1 MNKYGGQDIQ
11 PRIEPEAA
19 PAGEAGQGFVTDLA
33 APAIVAQVLDAPP
46 LAMIIIDQHGII
58 QAFSK
63 RAEQVFGYAAA
74 DIIGKNI
81 AVLTPPHVAAQHDD
95 YLANHVRTGEKRI
108 IGSNRIEMAR
118 HHAGHNFPVE
128 LNVSPLNLGDR
139 AGFVGFLR
147 PIGGG
152 ELQQREAR
160 TMLAELAQTSRV
172 SAMGALATA
181 IAHELNQPL
190 TNIANFTQG
199 LSNLVGRQDEF
210 KGREEVLRILGNC
223 SSQAV
228 RAGQL
233 LHRLRDFVKGG
244 QPVTE
249 PCHVTELVRDAA
261 ALAMINGFKRTIHMA
276 HDLPA
281 ELPMVEVD
289 RLQAQQVL
297 FNLLRNAFEAVDA
310 ENGGRHEIFI
320 SARDTGDGFVQ
331 INVEDEGPGIA
342 PEIADS
348 LFESFVT
355 TKGGG
360 MGVGLAICKQIIE
373 SYGGRI
379 GVGKS
384 TRLPGAAFHFT
395 LPIVHGPT
403 GTGD

>member
-1 MNKYGGQDIQ
+1 M
-11 PRIEPEAA
+11 A
-19 PAGEAGQGFVTDLA
+19 DLA
-33 APAIVAQVLDAPP
+33 APAIVAQVFDAVP
-46 LAMIIIDQHGII
+46 LATIIIDQQGII

-63 RAEQVFGYAAA
+63 RAEQMFGYSAA
-74 DIIGKNI
+74 DIVGKNI
-81 AVLTPPHVAAQHDD
+81 AVLTPPHVAAHHDS
-95 YLANHVRTGEKRI
+95 YLANHARTGERPI
-108 IGSNRIEMAR
+108 IGANRIEMAR

-139 AGFVGFLR
+139 AGYVGFLR
-147 PIGGG
+147 PVGGSD
-152 ELQQREAR
+152 LQQREAR
-160 TMLAELAQTSRV
+160 SMLAELAQASRV

-199 LSNLVGRQDEF
+199 LSNLVSKQDEF
-210 KGREEVLRILGNC
+210 KGRDEVLRILGNC

-249 PCHVTELVRDAA
+249 PSRVSELVRDAA
-261 ALAMINGFKRTIHMA
+261 ALAMINGYKRTIHMA
-276 HDLPA
+276 HDIPA
-281 ELPMVEVD
+281 DLPMVDVD

-310 ENGGRHEIFI
+310 EHGGRHEIFI

-342 PEIADS
+342 QEIADS

-360 MGVGLAICKQIIE
+360 MGVGLAICKQIVE

-379 GVGKS
+379 GVEQS
-384 TRLPGAAFHFT
+384 SHLHGAAFHFT
-395 LPIVHGPT
+395 LPIVPGPT
-403 GTGD
+403 GAGD

>member
-1 MNKYGGQDIQ
+1 M
-11 PRIEPEAA
+11 
-19 PAGEAGQGFVTDLA
+19 TDLA
-33 APAIVAQVLDAPP
+33 APAIVAQVFRALP
-46 LAMIIIDQHGII
+46 LAMVIIDQQGII

-63 RAEQVFGYAAA
+63 RAEQMFGYAAA
-74 DIIGKNI
+74 DIVGKNI
-81 AVLTPPHVAAQHDD
+81 ALLTPPHVAANHDS
-95 YLANHVRTGEKRI
+95 YLKNHARTGEKRI
-108 IGSNRIEMAR
+108 IGANRIEMAR
-118 HHAGHNFPVE
+118 HQAGHNFPVE
-128 LNVSPLNLGDR
+128 LSVSELNLGDR
-139 AGFVGFLR
+139 AGYLGFLR
-147 PIGGG
+147 PVGGG
-152 ELQQREAR
+152 DLQQREAR
-160 TMLAELAQTSRV
+160 SMLAELAQTSRV

-199 LSNLVGRQDEF
+199 LSNLVRQQDEF
-210 KGREEVLRILGNC
+210 KGRDEVLRILRNC

-249 PCHVTELVRDAA
+249 PNSVVELVRDAS
-261 ALAMINGFKRTIHMA
+261 ALAMINGYKRTIHLA
-276 HDLPA
+276 HDIPRN
-281 ELPMVEVD
+281 LPMVEVD

-310 ENGGRHEIFI
+310 ESGGRHEILI
-320 SARDTGDGFVQ
+320 SARATDDGFVQ
-331 INVEDEGPGIA
+331 ISVEDEGPGIA
-342 PEIADS
+342 PAIADS

-360 MGVGLAICKQIIE
+360 MGVGLAICKQIVE

-379 GVGKS
+379 GVEPS
-384 TRLPGAAFHFT
+384 SRLRGAAFRFT
-395 LPIVHGPT
+395 LPTGPGST